1 MNPADIGVILTILI
15 CGLLALAMGFVRTV
29 LAMLSWIGAALV
41 TVWGLAF
48 VQLPAQELIGSKLFG
63 NIVAGVGVFV
73 GALIVFSVISHLL
86 ASLVRRSPLNALDRT
101 LGFAFGLAL
110 GVALVS
116 VVWIGAAPYIPKEK
130 DQQPEW
136 LKGARTL
143 PLIERSSRVVVALL
157 PPGWSRPAQNAAD
170 EADRTARQLEAV
182 RGALDAV
189 TVPAGAKAP
198 PKEGETGYKA
208 DDRQRLDNLIQ
219 TRERVPGQGAPP
231 R

>member
-29 LAMLSWIGAALV
+29 LAMLSWVGAGLV
-41 TVWGLAF
+41 TIWGF
-48 VQLPAQELIGSKLFG
+48 TYVQQPAQELVGSKLFG
-63 NIVAGVGVFV
+63 NVVAGVGVFV
-73 GALIVFSVISHLL
+73 GALIVFSVVSHLL
-86 ASLVRRSPLNALDRT
+86 SSLVRRSPLNALDRT

-130 DQQPEW
+130 EQQPEW

-143 PLIERSSRVVVALL
+143 PLIERSARLVVALL
-157 PPGWSRPAQNAAD
+157 PPGWSRAGQGASE
-170 EADRTARQLEAV
+170 EAERAARQLEAV
-182 RGALDAV
+182 RGALESV
-189 TVPAGAKAP
+189 VPAGSRTPAKD
-198 PKEGETGYKA
+198 GETGYKA

-219 TRERVPGQGAPP
+219 TRERGTGQGAPP

>member
-1 MNPADIGVILTILI
+1 MNPADIAVILTILV

-41 TVWGLAF
+41 TVWGFAF
-48 VQLPAQELIGSKLFG
+48 VQQPAQDLIGSKLFG

-86 ASLVRRSPLNALDRT
+86 SSLVRRSPLNALDRT

-143 PLIERSSRVVVALL
+143 PLIERSARVVVALL
-157 PPGWSRPAQNAAD
+157 PPGWSRPAQNAVD
-170 EADRTARQLEAV
+170 EAERAARQLEAV

-189 TVPAGAKAP
+189 TVPAGGKSPA
-198 PKEGETGYKA
+198 KEGETGYKA